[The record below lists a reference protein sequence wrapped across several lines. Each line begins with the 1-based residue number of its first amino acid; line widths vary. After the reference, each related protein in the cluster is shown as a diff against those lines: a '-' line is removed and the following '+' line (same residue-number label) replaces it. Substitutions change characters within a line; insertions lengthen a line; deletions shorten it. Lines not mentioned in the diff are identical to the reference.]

1 MFFRSDP
8 HLNAVECKENEK
20 SNISFDT
27 SYSNSWTILTEMS
40 EMHHIIEIESYARVS
55 RRHVEAVEKA
65 RVFTKDNHQNKLE
78 DSSVG
83 FTKTWNNVKSN
94 IYDQTNARTSGNI
107 NFTD

>member
-1 MFFRSDP
+1 MFFWRDP

-27 SYSNSWTILTEMS
+27 SYSNSWTILPEMS
-40 EMHHIIEIESYARVS
+40 EMHHIIEIESY
-55 RRHVEAVEKA
+55 A